1 MEELKPCPFCW
12 SEAELSRNGN
22 GTWGSYS
29 IYCTNQDCTAS
40 MGSFNTFREGDKK
53 AEEVEKKNVIEAWNR
68 RADDGKE
75 NLPGL
80 SK

>member
-1 MEELKPCPFCW
+1 MNDNESLCLIVLMVCVTMITITLIMF
-12 SEAELSRNGN
+12 G
-22 GTWGSYS
+22 
-29 IYCTNQDCTAS
+29 
-40 MGSFNTFREGDKK
+40 
-53 AEEVEKKNVIEAWNR
+53 R